1 MGFSACAAVRI
12 GLWSGMHY
20 GGCLFVPYRSR
31 TIGIDVFE
39 TQVTAGGELP
49 TLDVVVAP
57 VSGLVKLVPDDTVWG
72 GLYLR
77 VGPQVG
83 YSFPRSDEAH
93 RYFRFGGHAGI
104 GYELD
109 VASNVALRL
118 LDARFVAEATGN
130 RADREGHRFDLG
142 VLLTTGIVFK

>member
-1 MGFSACAAVRI
+1 VRVGF
-12 GLWSGMHY
+12 WSGVHY
-20 GGCLFVPYRSR
+20 GGCLLIPYRTR
-31 TIGIDVFE
+31 TIGLDILE

-49 TLDVVVAP
+49 TLDVVVSP

-77 VGPQVG
+77 VGPQLG
-83 YSFPRSDEAH
+83 YSFARSDDAH
-93 RYFRFGGHAGI
+93 RYFRFGGHVGI

-109 VASNVALRL
+109 IASNVALRI
-118 LDARFVAEATGN
+118 LDARFVGEATGN

-142 VLLTTGIVFK
+142 VLLSTGIVFK